1 MLQIDYLVTL
11 MALVQL
17 TCLIGGDC
25 DYKTIPL
32 EYEQAKEQLN
42 GHMEYAHR
50 RPVVSRMEKPP
61 RPVFSLN
68 MTEAD
73 WQFKEIDW
81 NSYIEQIESTI
92 KVQSQVTTALGCL

>member
-1 MLQIDYLVTL
+1 
-11 MALVQL
+11 MAPVD
-17 TCLIGGDC
+17 CSVPGC
-25 DYKTIPL
+25 DYVTPDGTAPQVLSYLTLHANSVHIQQPTTP
-32 EYEQAKEQLN
+32 A
-42 GHMEYAHR
+42 A
-50 RPVVSRMEKPP
+50 VVSRYKKLP